1 MGSHNKRIVYVQNF
15 TNLDRVVNFDDM
27 LLNAN
32 SGAISWYLG

>member
-1 MGSHNKRIVYVQNF
+1 MFKTVITRLLHSDF

-32 SGAISWYLG
+32 SGAINWYLG